1 MKKTGQS
8 PVIEQSFLR
17 RVFVVMSWTLLAQ
30 LISVLSMLVL
40 PRLIQPE
47 QFGIFATFSGFS
59 VMFGIVAAGR
69 YEFAIGL
76 PEHEKDASVIFG
88 LCMISAIVFALVCAV
103 IIKLIPIDHLG
114 SAKLSQME
122 QWWIWT
128 VLAGALI
135 SIYNSSSY
143 LALRGAHFNR
153 LGQSK
158 AVMAFV
164 TSIGQIGSAWFI
176 SQEEAALIIPFIL
189 AQLVGV
195 LTLQRGAKFKF
206 RFFDKGALLNFAHRY
221 RRFPIMVAPASLMD
235 GISVLLPI
243 LAITALYSPAQAGAY
258 ALADRA
264 LKIPV
269 TLIGSSVLQVFYGR
283 AAAIRGNPIEA
294 KRLLWRTW
302 RTLALLALLPCLF
315 LVLWGDVLFAFL
327 FGVQWSE
334 AGTFAR
340 YLAVGLLF
348 YFVSYPTSNILV
360 VNERT
365 NSFMLWQLVQLVI
378 TVVALGLS
386 AWPIARSLEFTVTMV
401 VVAQISVSLFSMLL
415 QWRAVSSGNTMD
427 GCSGK

>member
-1 MKKTGQS
+1 
-8 PVIEQSFLR
+8 
-17 RVFVVMSWTLLAQ
+17 
-30 LISVLSMLVL
+30 
-40 PRLIQPE
+40 
-47 QFGIFATFSGFS
+47 
-59 VMFGIVAAGR
+59 
-69 YEFAIGL
+69 
-76 PEHEKDASVIFG
+76 
-88 LCMISAIVFALVCAV
+88 
-103 IIKLIPIDHLG
+103 
-114 SAKLSQME
+114 
-122 QWWIWT
+122 
-128 VLAGALI
+128 
-135 SIYNSSSY
+135 
-143 LALRGAHFNR
+143 
-153 LGQSK
+153 
-158 AVMAFV
+158 MAFV